1 MCTQSMLKVEVV
13 DKKNIQKSRFDKKSN
28 LHMTIYLYLIKCLLV
43 LPSHLH
49 GSIYLSFGILNLIG
63 DPASVTAGRD
73 TGKQSV

>member
-1 MCTQSMLKVEVV
+1 
-13 DKKNIQKSRFDKKSN
+13 
-28 LHMTIYLYLIKCLLV
+28 MTIYLYLIKCLLV

-73 TGKQSV
+73 TGKQSI